1 MTKFSS
7 VSSSYANGEFPS
19 AVMSWKNSSEPL
31 EDLIGSPLTL
41 TKHTNLS
48 TSRDPCW
55 QQSLV
60 DCFESMLTY
69 GESEEATWY
78 DSAGNGPLPVV
89 QDEFVYSEK
98 SLDDGNAP
106 TITNQISVPSILR
119 W

>member
-1 MTKFSS
+1 
-7 VSSSYANGEFPS
+7 
-19 AVMSWKNSSEPL
+19 
-31 EDLIGSPLTL
+31 
-41 TKHTNLS
+41 
-48 TSRDPCW
+48 
-55 QQSLV
+55 
-60 DCFESMLTY
+60 MLTY